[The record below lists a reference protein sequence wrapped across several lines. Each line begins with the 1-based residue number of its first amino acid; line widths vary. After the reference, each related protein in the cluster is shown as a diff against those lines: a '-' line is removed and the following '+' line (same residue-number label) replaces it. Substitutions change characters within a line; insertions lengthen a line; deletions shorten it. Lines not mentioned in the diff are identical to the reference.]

1 MALASKAN
9 NRRIRST
16 RPDLKGGMMKI
27 TTIETL
33 QWAEY
38 PRLLVVRVHTD
49 AGVVG
54 LGETV
59 DKLPGANGALH
70 GTIAPLVLGQEALDI
85 EGLWR
90 FVMDNIMYHGYA
102 GAELRALSAFEVA
115 LWDIMGKTYQAPLYH
130 LLGGKTRDKIPTYN
144 TCIGFGPIQD
154 YAAWHQDAGQLAQSL
169 LSDGISA
176 MKIWPF
182 DRFSE
187 RSFGQYISLP
197 EVEQGLLPIRQI
209 RETVGEAMEIGV
221 EFHFRWNRVSMER
234 IARAL
239 EPYHILFL
247 EDSMPPV
254 YADEIKLLAQHTSIP
269 IIGSELLMT
278 RWQLREWM
286 EKHVAQI
293 LMTDPVWNGG
303 IGETRKMANMAE
315 AFGLPLVLHNVGGPI
330 CHAACMHLAAHFPNL
345 FFVESV
351 RAFYQTYFPV
361 LSNLAPQVD
370 DGHLSIPSGPGL
382 GVELRPEVFERNDLT
397 RQVTEGMGRANGRR
411 AMGDHWA
418 VEEIR

>member
-1 MALASKAN
+1 
-9 NRRIRST
+9 
-16 RPDLKGGMMKI
+16 MKI
-27 TTIETL
+27 TAIESL
-33 QWAEY
+33 QWTEY

-49 AGVVG
+49 SGIIG

-59 DKLPGANGALH
+59 DKIPGAKGALH
-70 GTIAPLVLGQEALDI
+70 GTIAPLVLGQDALDI

-90 FVMDNIMYHGYA
+90 FMMDNLMYHGYA
-102 GAELRALSAFEVA
+102 GAETRALSALEVA
-115 LWDIMGKTYQAPLYH
+115 LWDIMGKHYGAPLYH
-130 LLGGKTRDKIPTYN
+130 LLGGKTRNRIPTYN

-154 YAAWHQDAGQLAQSL
+154 YAAWHDDAGALAKSL
-169 LSDGISA
+169 LDDGISA

-182 DRFSE
+182 DQFSE
-187 RSFGQYISLP
+187 ESFGQYISLDQI
-197 EVEQGLLPIRQI
+197 EVGLKPVRQI
-209 RETVGEAMEIGV
+209 REAVGNTMEIGI
-221 EFHFRWNRVSMER
+221 ECHFRWNRASIER

-239 EPYHILFL
+239 EPYNILFL
-247 EDSMPPV
+247 EDVLPAM
-254 YADEIKLLAQHTSIP
+254 YADEIKLVSQRTTIP

-303 IGETRKMANMAE
+303 ISETRKIASMAE
-315 AFGLPLVLHNVGGPI
+315 AYGLPLVLHNVAGPI
-330 CHAACMHLAAHFPNL
+330 CHAACMHLGAHIPNL

-351 RAFYQTYFPV
+351 RAFYKTYFPI
-361 LSNLAPQVD
+361 LSDSAPTVEN
-370 DGHLSIPSGPGL
+370 GHLSIPDGPGL
-382 GVELRPEVFERNDLT
+382 GVTLRPEMLERSDLT
-397 RQVTEGMGRANGRR
+397 RLISDGEGLAAGRR